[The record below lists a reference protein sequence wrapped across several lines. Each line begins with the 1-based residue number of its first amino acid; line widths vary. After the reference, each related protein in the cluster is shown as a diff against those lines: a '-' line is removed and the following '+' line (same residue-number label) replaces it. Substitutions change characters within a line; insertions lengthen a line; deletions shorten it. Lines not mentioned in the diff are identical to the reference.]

1 MKKILALLLTLA
13 MLLSFATVSFASEKV
28 LNPASAELRSDG
40 AVSISESGAA
50 LSKNGYIGFKN
61 VDLSGI
67 KSVKIEA
74 ACQMPYGSNGDAVA
88 IRLDS
93 PKARAIGYVVIN
105 DDIKTEFF
113 GDIEPCTGVH
123 DVYFTSTYMYES
135 YYYVKMKSITLL
147 SEQAPVS
154 DEVVSV
160 PDSAIID
167 NFSDTWAATDD
178 LGRKVADFEETG
190 PVKEGDHFVGIM
202 YWDWHDVL
210 TSTPYVIP
218 EIYAKKP
225 EAKEVYS
232 DPVWD
237 TNGVY
242 YWGEPLLGFYTSYD
256 YFVYRKHAQWLANA
270 GVDAI
275 FYDYTNGTSAYIKPL
290 RVLMQAFRDAKAS
303 GIDIPGISAYT
314 GGPQNLNDM
323 AEALWFNLYADEN
336 NHDIVF
342 KWQGKP
348 FIICNSEATV
358 SSYLDTTDAAQLENM
373 EKFYAMVERRG
384 GGNREK
390 GQTDSQNPTWIWLE
404 NYPLHEWGAAR
415 EDGRVEAMT
424 LGVAIN
430 HSYVYGY
437 RAVGLA
443 SDPYT
448 KGRGYTEG
456 FGEDYTPGNARSAAF
471 MREQASQILD
481 TDPAFVYV
489 DGWNEWTAIRQ
500 QEYAGFKNSFVDAC
514 DYENSRDLEPNRGPL
529 KDDYYNLLCDFV
541 RKYKG
546 VRSAPTA
553 SAEVTIDVSGD
564 ASQWADVAPEFIN
577 DYDAYERDAD
587 KRGGGKYVS
596 QVINSISR
604 AKVARDKDNFYFY
617 VKCLDAIKEEGTEF
631 MHLYINI
638 DRNRATGW
646 EGYDFAIGRLKGKI
660 EKFDGSWSVIGDV
673 NYIIKGDTLTLS
685 VPRCLMGETET
696 VDFEFKWVDN
706 AGEIAANE
714 FLELYVRGSVAP
726 MGRFN
731 YLYTEKKQTALSES
745 EREALYGTAIFKKD
759 SNRMI
764 VSGGKMN
771 VYEPDIRKTAIEM
784 NGTLYVPSD
793 AVMEFMYGESKFE
806 YDAND
811 NTVRLQS
818 FDLKGREIADHRLTY
833 TTLGS
838 MEAKVN
844 GKAVVLSA
852 PVIVKDGMFYVP
864 LTYLSD
870 CLGFELW
877 TDGEIYAVSR
887 YGKVDSS
894 LVLSVKDHLN

>member
-1 MKKILALLLTLA
+1 MKKISALLLTLA
-13 MLLSFATVSFASEKV
+13 MLLSFATVSFASEKA
-28 LNPASAELRSDG
+28 LNPTQPD
-40 AVSISESGAA
+40 IKSESGTNVTAEGIA
-50 LSKNGYIGFKN
+50 LSKNGYIGFKG
-61 VDLSGI
+61 VDLTGI

-74 ACQMPYGSNGDAVA
+74 KCVMPYGSNGDAIA

-93 PKARAIGYVVIN
+93 PKAKAIGYVVIN
-105 DDIKTEFF
+105 DDEKTEFF
-113 GDIEPCTGVH
+113 GDIVPDEGTH
-123 DVYFTSTYMYES
+123 DVYFTSTYIISS
-135 YYYVKMKSITLL
+135 YVRLKSIELL
-147 SEQAPVS
+147 TEAPLT
-154 DEVVSV
+154 EEIKSV

-202 YWDWHDVL
+202 YWDWHDQL
-210 TSTPYVIP
+210 SDTPYVIP
-218 EIYAKKP
+218 EIYALKP
-225 EAKEVYS
+225 EAKNVYS

-256 YFVYRKHAQWLANA
+256 YFVYRKHAQWLANV

-275 FYDYTNGTSAYIKPL
+275 FFDYTNGTMAYIKPL
-290 RVLMQAFRDAKAS
+290 RILMEAFKDAKES
-303 GIDIPGISAYT
+303 GIKVPGISAHL
-314 GGPQNLNDM
+314 GGPQNVSDM
-323 AEALWFNLYADEN
+323 AEALWFNLYADEE

-348 FIICNSEATV
+348 FIICSYESTV
-358 SSYLDTTDAAQLENM
+358 KPYLDSTDAAEADIVG
-373 EKFYAMVERRG
+373 KFYAMVENRSG
-384 GGNREK
+384 GSREK
-390 GQTDSQNPTWIWLE
+390 GQTNSAKPSWIWLE
-404 NYPLHEWGAAR
+404 NYPLHEWGAER

-437 RAVGLA
+437 GATGLA

-489 DGWNEWTAIRQ
+489 DGWNEWTAGRQ
-500 QEYAGFKNSFVDAC
+500 QEYAGFTNGFVDTC
-514 DYENSRDLEPNRGPL
+514 DYENSRDMEPNRGPL

-546 VRSAPTA
+546 VRPAPVA

-564 ASQWADVAPEFIN
+564 AAQWANVAPEFIN
-577 DYDAYERDAD
+577 DYDAYERDAE
-587 KRGGGKYVS
+587 KRGGGKYETKI
-596 QVINSISR
+596 INSISG
-604 AKVARDKDNFYFY
+604 AKVARDAGNFYFY
-617 VKCLDAIKEEGTEF
+617 VKCRDAIKEEGTEF

-646 EGYDFAIGRLKGKI
+646 EGYDFAIGRQKGKV
-660 EKFDGSWSVIGDV
+660 EKFDGAWSTIGDCS
-673 NYIIKGDTLTLS
+673 YIIKGDTLTLS
-685 VPRCLMGETET
+685 VPRSLLSETET

-731 YLYTEKKQTALSES
+731 YLYTEIEQTALSES
-745 EREALYGTAIFKKD
+745 ERNLLYGVGVFKAN
-759 SNRMI
+759 SNRMVI
-764 VSGGKMN
+764 SGGKMN
-771 VYEPDIRKTAIEM
+771 VYEPDTRVTSFEM

-793 AVMEFMYGESKFE
+793 AVMELMYGESKFE

-811 NTVRLQS
+811 NTVRIQS
-818 FDLKGREIADHRLTY
+818 FDLKGRELADRLLTY

-838 MEAKVN
+838 YEVKVN
-844 GKAVVLSA
+844 GKTVTLSA
-852 PVIVKDGMFYVP
+852 PIVANDGIFYIP
-864 LTYLSD
+864 LTYLSE
-870 CLGFELW
+870 CMGFELW
-877 TDGEIYAVSR
+877 SESGIYAVSR
-887 YGKVDSS
+887 YGKADVEA
-894 LVLSVKDHLN
+894 VKSAAAHIG